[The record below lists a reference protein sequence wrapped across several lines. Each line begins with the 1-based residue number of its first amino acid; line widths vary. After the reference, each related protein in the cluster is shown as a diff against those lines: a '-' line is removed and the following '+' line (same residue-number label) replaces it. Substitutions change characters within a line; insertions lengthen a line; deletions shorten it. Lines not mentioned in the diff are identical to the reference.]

1 MHPIEIERPVVIPR
15 PSRRKALAD
24 RTRLSLDQARQN
36 PRLLAIPAVLALAV
50 GLSAVAAIDATRDEP
65 ALSLNSRDT
74 DQVATAAVQPA
85 VPDAVASRAEPV
97 IETVAEA
104 AEAMASAFPAA
115 TPSPITT
122 GSVERPVDPAIA
134 AAARMS
140 AEPAAAEAASADLD
154 IADLAQVAIA
164 EDEEDVQALEVA
176 LVEQGS
182 SGPFETTAETI
193 PVEEEIAAVDVSAET
208 TASIPAGMSPAWI
221 NSFVNLRTGPS
232 NDSSVIRVLPTNAAV
247 QATSECAHF
256 CEVVHEG
263 TRGYVYKSYLSR

>member
-15 PSRRKALAD
+15 PPRKSFGERSRLAF
-24 RTRLSLDQARQN
+24 DQARQN
-36 PRLLAIPAVLALAV
+36 PRLLAVPVVIALAV

-65 ALSLNSRDT
+65 TLSLAAEET
-74 DQVATAAVQPA
+74 DPVATAAVQPA
-85 VPDAVASRAEPV
+85 MPDAVASRAEPV

-134 AAARMS
+134 AAARMN
-140 AEPAAAEAASADLD
+140 AEPVAADALPADLD

-164 EDEEDVQALEVA
+164 EDEEDIQALEVA
-176 LVEQGS
+176 LVEEGS

-193 PVEEEIAAVDVSAET
+193 PVEEDVAATNVSRET
-208 TASIPAGMSPAWI
+208 TASIPDGMSPARI

-232 NDSSVIRVLPTNAAV
+232 NDSGVIRVLPTNAAV
-247 QATSECAHF
+247 QATSDCAHF
-256 CEVVHEG
+256 CEVLHEG

>member
-24 RTRLSLDQARQN
+24 RTRLALDQARQN

-65 ALSLNSRDT
+65 ALSLNSQDT
-74 DQVATAAVQPA
+74 DPVATAAVQPA

-140 AEPAAAEAASADLD
+140 AEPAAAEATPADLD

-193 PVEEEIAAVDVSAET
+193 PVEEEIAAVDVSSET
-208 TASIPAGMSPAWI
+208 TASIPAGMSPARI

-247 QATSECAHF
+247 QATSDCAHF